1 MFDIGMW
8 ELLVVGVVA
17 LIVVGPNDLPKMFR
31 TLGQVTGK
39 IRGMAREFQ
48 STMNAAAS
56 ESGFDDLSK
65 DLKSATDV
73 ARDLRNVSNPRKM
86 GMEAMK
92 RAGAGIDGDEDPETP
107 GEPEKPLSETEK
119 LAQKRRDE
127 AEARVTAAK
136 ERAAAR
142 ASAKRQPVASTAAAD
157 AEDDG
162 TAAETAP
169 RTGTSDT

>member
-17 LIVVGPNDLPKMFR
+17 LIVVGPKDLPRMFR
-31 TLGQVTGK
+31 TLGQITGK

-48 STMNAAAS
+48 TTMNAAAS
-56 ESGFDDLSK
+56 ESGLDDLSR
-65 DLKSATDV
+65 DLKSATDI
-73 ARDLRNVSNPRKM
+73 ARDLRNVSSPRKM

-92 RAGAGIDGDEDPETP
+92 RAGAGRDGDGDPEESLT
-107 GEPEKPLSETEK
+107 ETEK
-119 LAQKRRDE
+119 LARKRREDSE
-127 AEARVTAAK
+127 GRVAAAK

-142 ASAKRQPVASTAAAD
+142 ATLKRPPATSDAVAPPEDEASAATAAA
-157 AEDDG
+157 
-162 TAAETAP
+162 

>member
-1 MFDIGMW
+1 MFDIGW
-8 ELLVVGVVA
+8 TELLVIGVVA
-17 LIVVGPNDLPKMFR
+17 LIVVGPKDLPKMFR

-56 ESGFDDLSK
+56 ESGLDDLSK

-86 GMEAMK
+86 GMDAMK
-92 RAGAGIDGDEDPETP
+92 RAGAGLDDDQEA
-107 GEPEKPLSETEK
+107 EKPPSETEK
-119 LAQKRRDE
+119 LAKKRRED

-136 ERAAAR
+136 ERAAQR
-142 ASAKRQPVASTAAAD
+142 ATAKRQPAASDAAAV
-157 AEDDG
+157 AGDDRP
-162 TAAETAP
+162 AAEADAAP